1 MRIYVHGKNYDPDVN
16 VKICNTPDGILY
28 QKSKRSQ
35 EFYLYNPA
43 GETNAKKITSV
54 SWPDANNLVKTYGT
68 KEQWMEYFTTYG
80 KSTGASN
87 GTRSN
92 VSIDDYH
99 YIKAVRNADRLKLS
113 VKEYICR
120 LIDKDDSNNNYAK

>member
-1 MRIYVHGKNYDPDVN
+1 MEIRIGTRKYNPETAQR
-16 VKICNTPDGILY
+16 ICDTPDGTLY
-28 QKSKRSQ
+28 RKSKRSQ
-35 EFYLYNPA
+35 EFYIYNPN

-54 SWPDANNLVKTYGT
+54 PWPDANNLVKKYGT
-68 KEQWMEYFTTYG
+68 REQWIELFTTFG
-80 KSTGASN
+80 KSTEAGQDTFS
-87 GTRSN
+87 R

-99 YIKAVRNADRLKLS
+99 YLKAVRNADRLHLS